1 MKRREAREHIF
12 KLLFSGHDGTLP
24 EGGVEYYCR
33 DNEIKGKDAREILTK
48 VENIFSNLEKIDSL
62 IEGNVKGYTFD
73 RISKVSLAA
82 MRLGVYEIIFDET
95 IPDGV
100 AISEAMEIAAEYED
114 EKTKA
119 FVNGVLGSV
128 ARGK

>member
-24 EGGVEYYCR
+24 EGGVEYYCQ
-33 DNEIKGKDAREILTK
+33 DNEIKGKDAAEIAEK
-48 VENIFSNLEKIDSL
+48 VKNIFANREQIDSL
-62 IEGNVKGYTFD
+62 IEANVKGYTFD
-73 RISKVSLAA
+73 RISKVSLAV
-82 MRLGVYEIIFDET
+82 MRLGVYEIIFDDS

-100 AISEAMEIAAEYED
+100 AISEAMGIAAEYED
-114 EKTKA
+114 EKSKA